1 VNLCTNECDYK
12 SDGTCDDGG
21 ATSEWTAC
29 ERGSD
34 CLDCGPRAFFSPPA
48 PSAPSAPPAVPPPP
62 SPQSAAPVRDDD
74 ARQTADARQTDDTAV
89 LVVGIVGGG
98 IVVLLLCAIGAFVL
112 IRQRL
117 KKVRLE
123 KARAIEDADAKL
135 EAMAQRMSRLN
146 HVVMMSS
153 KAANSATSALKLEKS
168 RSRCQVQVEGQ
179 KGDSA
184 PSSNLIK
191 RSKSDAAL
199 GNRIKRSHSDLAP
212 KLSSG
217 ALLSSPSSEVL
228 PRRPLAGAPAHA
240 GAGRANGANGA
251 NGASHL
257 PSHLSD
263 ATAQQAL
270 WITSQE
276 HEADHREH
284 EENVE
289 EAISKRFDFAAIDAT
304 LDKVEASAAGIDAKV
319 GKSLVGGTQD
329 EMKV

>member
-1 VNLCTNECDYK
+1 M
-12 SDGTCDDGG
+12 
-21 ATSEWTAC
+21 
-29 ERGSD
+29 
-34 CLDCGPRAFFSPPA
+34 
-48 PSAPSAPPAVPPPP
+48 
-62 SPQSAAPVRDDD
+62 
-74 ARQTADARQTDDTAV
+74 
-89 LVVGIVGGG
+89 VVGIVGGG

-146 HVVMMSS
+146 TVVMMSS

-179 KGDSA
+179 KSDSA

-228 PRRPLAGAPAHA
+228 PRRPLAGAPAPA
-240 GAGRANGANGA
+240 GAGRANDANGA
-251 NGASHL
+251 NASHL

-263 ATAQQAL
+263 AAAQQAL

-276 HEADHREH
+276 HAADHREH

-304 LDKVEASAAGIDAKV
+304 LDKVEASAAGVDAKV
-319 GKSLVGGTQD
+319 GKSLVGGTQ

>member
-1 VNLCTNECDYK
+1 M
-12 SDGTCDDGG
+12 
-21 ATSEWTAC
+21 
-29 ERGSD
+29 R
-34 CLDCGPRAFFSPPA
+34 
-48 PSAPSAPPAVPPPP
+48 
-62 SPQSAAPVRDDD
+62 
-74 ARQTADARQTDDTAV
+74 
-89 LVVGIVGGG
+89 
-98 IVVLLLCAIGAFVL
+98 CAIGVFVL

-289 EAISKRFDFAAIDAT
+289 EAIGNLDLAAIDAT
-304 LDKVEASAAGIDAKV
+304 LDKVEASAAGADAKV
-319 GKSLVGGTQD
+319 GKSLDGTQ